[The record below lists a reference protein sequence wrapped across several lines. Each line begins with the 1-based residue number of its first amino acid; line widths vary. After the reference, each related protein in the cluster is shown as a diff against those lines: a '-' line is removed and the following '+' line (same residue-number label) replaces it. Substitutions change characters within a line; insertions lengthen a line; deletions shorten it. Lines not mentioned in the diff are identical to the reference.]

1 MYCSTTS
8 YDKYIDIL
16 AQMTTSD
23 SWLKRAES
31 SKCCC
36 KNINVYSFKYKDELK
51 TNFVNL
57 FIVDFY
63 IRKNLYPCFLY
74 NTCCNRPHSQIC
86 YRYHGNHHRG
96 KPCKYWGWCYNTS
109 EGNFPYMAPHWDS
122 TDRLLQEK
130 ISRQPLHAL
139 NSKSLHVHTC
149 YFSIHVH
156 VVSLLSL
163 CTELYK
169 NTDNIH

>member
-1 MYCSTTS
+1 MNW
-8 YDKYIDIL
+8 KQI
-16 AQMTTSD
+16 
-23 SWLKRAES
+23 
-31 SKCCC
+31 
-36 KNINVYSFKYKDELK
+36 
-51 TNFVNL
+51 VNL
-57 FIVDFY
+57 FIVDFD

-149 YFSIHVH
+149 YFSIHVYYH
-156 VVSLLSL
+156 FVLNYTKIQIIFTSLLFITKFIKYL
-163 CTELYK
+163 TPNLITCNFFFFWNHIDLGVFL
-169 NTDNIH
+169 

>member
-1 MYCSTTS
+1 MNW
-8 YDKYIDIL
+8 KQI
-16 AQMTTSD
+16 
-23 SWLKRAES
+23 
-31 SKCCC
+31 
-36 KNINVYSFKYKDELK
+36 
-51 TNFVNL
+51 VNL
-57 FIVDFY
+57 FIVDFD

-86 YRYHGNHHRG
+86 YRYHGNHHMG

-163 CTELYK
+163 CTKIQIIFTSLLFITKFIKYLTP
-169 NTDNIH
+169 NLITCNFFVFWNHIDLGVFL

>member
-1 MYCSTTS
+1 MNWKQS
-8 YDKYIDIL
+8 
-16 AQMTTSD
+16 
-23 SWLKRAES
+23 
-31 SKCCC
+31 
-36 KNINVYSFKYKDELK
+36 
-51 TNFVNL
+51 VNL
-57 FIVDFY
+57 FIVDFD

-139 NSKSLHVHTC
+139 NSKSLHVHT
-149 YFSIHVH
+149 VH
-156 VVSLLSL
+156 VISVYMYMLYHYYHFVLNYTKIQIIFTSLLFITKFIKYL
-163 CTELYK
+163 TPNLITCNFFFFWNHIDLGVFL
-169 NTDNIH
+169 

>member
-1 MYCSTTS
+1 MNW
-8 YDKYIDIL
+8 KQI
-16 AQMTTSD
+16 
-23 SWLKRAES
+23 
-31 SKCCC
+31 
-36 KNINVYSFKYKDELK
+36 
-51 TNFVNL
+51 VNL
-57 FIVDFY
+57 FIVDFD

-163 CTELYK
+163 CTKIQIIFTSLLFITKFIKYLTPNLITCNFFFLLK
-169 NTDNIH
+169 SYWPWSVSLNKVKGLNLSIRFWF

>member
-1 MYCSTTS
+1 MNW
-8 YDKYIDIL
+8 KQI
-16 AQMTTSD
+16 
-23 SWLKRAES
+23 
-31 SKCCC
+31 
-36 KNINVYSFKYKDELK
+36 
-51 TNFVNL
+51 VNL
-57 FIVDFY
+57 FIVDFD

-163 CTELYK
+163 CTKIQIIFTSLLFITKFIKYLTP
-169 NTDNIH
+169 NLITCNFFFFWNHIDLGVFL

>member
-1 MYCSTTS
+1 MNW
-8 YDKYIDIL
+8 KQI
-16 AQMTTSD
+16 
-23 SWLKRAES
+23 
-31 SKCCC
+31 
-36 KNINVYSFKYKDELK
+36 
-51 TNFVNL
+51 VNL
-57 FIVDFY
+57 FIVDFD

-149 YFSIHVH
+149 YFSIQYHYYHFVLNYTKIQIIFT
-156 VVSLLSL
+156 SLLFITKFIKYLTPNLITCNFFFSF
-163 CTELYK
+163 E
-169 NTDNIH
+169 II